1 MRDRDAAIG
10 RTERLRRGLVT
21 GSVAGSVG
29 IAGALA
35 VAAITG
41 PASNASTG
49 TGTASTPTPHHAAH
63 PHLSQAQ
70 RLLQRLENLTNG
82 SSGQSGNGSG
92 PSTGGGPSHATTSGS

>member
-41 PASNASTG
+41 PSSSAA
-49 TGTASTPTPHHAAH
+49 TGTATTPTTHRAAH

-70 RLLQRLENLTNG
+70 RLLQRLENLTPG
-82 SSGQSGNGSG
+82 SSGQSGDGG
-92 PSTGGGPSHATTSGS
+92 EPSTGAGPGHASTSGS